1 LKNNTGREEMGV
13 NKLAKFALVNGGW
26 SEQVRM
32 RSSNDRGARIQEH
45 LGHEEEEGL
54 KEKRR

>member
-1 LKNNTGREEMGV
+1 MGREEMGV